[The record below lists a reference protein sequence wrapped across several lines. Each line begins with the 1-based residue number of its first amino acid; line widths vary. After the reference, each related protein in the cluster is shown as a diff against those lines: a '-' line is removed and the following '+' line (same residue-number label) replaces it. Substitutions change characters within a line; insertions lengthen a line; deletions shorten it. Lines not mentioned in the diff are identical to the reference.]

1 MTTTSTT
8 TMPINTTT
16 TTTHE
21 PIAKPTRIGVVTC
34 STRKPRLNPFL
45 TSYVVEVLA
54 QRQQQVNPSSPS
66 RTTCVEF
73 EIIDIEA
80 QGLPFYDEPAI
91 PALLPKDDPTPHYAH
106 QHTRDWSA
114 KVRAFDGFIFVTPQ
128 YNWSIPASLKNAL
141 DFLYHEWS
149 GKPALVV
156 SYGGKGGSKAA
167 EHLQQILASMHMR
180 VAKQVA
186 MFTIT
191 TTSVDYCT
199 ERGELDAQEVSKWR
213 ADGRQDALVSAF
225 EAMLQGQEL
234 VGRR

>member
-1 MTTTSTT
+1 MTTT

-16 TTTHE
+16 TTTE

-54 QRQQQVNPSSPS
+54 QHQQANPSSS
-66 RTTCVEF
+66 TTCVEF
-73 EIIDIEA
+73 EVIDIEA
-80 QGLPFYDEPAI
+80 QGLPFYNEPGI

-114 KVRAFDGFIFVTPQ
+114 KIRGFDAFIFVTPQ

-167 EHLQQILASMHMR
+167 EHLQQILASMHVR

-186 MFTIT
+186 MFTISV
-191 TTSVDYCT
+191 TSVDYCS
-199 ERGELDAQEVSKWR
+199 EKGELDAQEVDKWR

-225 EAMLQGQEL
+225 ESMKQGKDV